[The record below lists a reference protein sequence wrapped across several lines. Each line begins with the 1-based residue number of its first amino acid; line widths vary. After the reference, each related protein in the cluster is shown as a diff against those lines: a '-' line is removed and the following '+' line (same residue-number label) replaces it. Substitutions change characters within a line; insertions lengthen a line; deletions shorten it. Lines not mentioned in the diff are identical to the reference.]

1 MAYTI
6 NFTDLV
12 NKGSLTVEDN
22 DINTQTSLNL
32 VGRNTTS
39 YGVEFNQ
46 NFLKLLENFANSNAP
61 TNPVEGQLW
70 YDTTA
75 GGEQLKVYD
84 GTTWVASGGLKK
96 AIDEPGAAQSVTGD
110 LWVDTDNQQLYLYT
124 GSGWTL
130 IGPNYAG
137 GLNTGVSPVKI
148 IGQDNIEYSALQVEI
163 SAKPVAIIS
172 SDTFTPRAQINGF
185 GQINPG
191 VNLSTADITGDGA
204 PRFYGPAEQAEN
216 LVVAGTKV
224 PAANFLRGDVV
235 STTTNQ
241 LKVNTDDGIILG
253 SGNQVALGVEGQIGV
268 ISHNTSGSS
277 LDVRVNDQGTTKT
290 VMRVDSTTNIGINNT
305 APSEALDVT
314 GNIKVSQGITID
326 GTTASSNFG
335 TGSLI
340 VKGGAGFAGDVNI
353 GGTINVIGDTET
365 RNVIPD
371 VTNSRNIGS
380 LANKYAGMYAT
391 NFFGNVTGNVTGQV
405 SGRAGSADKI
415 SSATNFTMAGEVS
428 APTIIFDGQTGGTTK
443 TFQTTVANSFISN
456 KTYTNAADASDEFL
470 LNRVQGQVGLYRISR
485 RDLLSTVPVNPPGV
499 MMPYAGTTA
508 PSFWLLCYGQE
519 VLQADYP
526 ELFDVIGF
534 TYKQSGLLSDLGV
547 AKFALPDMRGRTV
560 MGLDDMGG
568 TGAGRITGLQGSEL
582 GNSGGQETVTIQN
595 VNLPDHEHDLVVEG
609 TQFYA
614 ILDAQK
620 GVNSPASSII
630 FDAPTGQNAGQAVT
644 TSGGVSGTTGQAM
657 ETLSPFMSLNYIIYT
672 GKV

>member
-1 MAYTI
+1 MPYTI
-6 NFTDLV
+6 NFTDV
-12 NKGSLTVEDN
+12 TNKGSIVVEDN
-22 DINTQTSLNL
+22 DINVTTSLSL

-96 AIDEPGAAQSVTGD
+96 AINEPGAAQSITGD

-137 GLNTGVSPVKI
+137 GLNTGVTPVKI
-148 IGQDNIEYSALQVEI
+148 TGQDNITYSALQVEI
-163 SAKPVAIIS
+163 DAKPVAIIS
-172 SDTFTPRAQINGF
+172 SDTFTPRGQINGF

-191 VNLSTADITGDGA
+191 VNLSTADITGDGS

-216 LVVAGTKV
+216 LVVAGAKV
-224 PAANFLRGDVV
+224 PASNFLRGDVV
-235 STTTNQ
+235 STTTSQ

-277 LDVRVNDQGTTKT
+277 LDVRVNDQGTVKT
-290 VMRVDSTTNIGINNT
+290 VIRVDSTTNIGINNT

-326 GTTASSNFG
+326 GTTASANFG

-340 VKGGAGFAGDVNI
+340 VKGGAGVAGDVNI
-353 GGTINVIGDTET
+353 GGTINVLGDTET
-365 RNVIPD
+365 RNIIPD
-371 VTNSRNIGS
+371 VTNTRTIGS
-380 LANKYAGMYAT
+380 VANKYANMYAT
-391 NFFGNVTGNVTGQV
+391 NFVGNLTGNVTGQI
-405 SGRAGSADKI
+405 SGRSGSADKI
-415 SSATNFTMAGEVS
+415 SSATNFVMAGEVQ

-443 TFQTTVANSFISN
+443 TFQTTITNSFISN
-456 KTYTNAADASDEFL
+456 KTYTNGADPSDEFL

-508 PSFWLLCYGQE
+508 PTFWLLCYGQE
-519 VLQADYP
+519 ILQADYP

-534 TYKQSGLLSDLGV
+534 TYKQQGLLSDAGV

-620 GVNSPASSII
+620 GVNSPTSSII

-644 TSGGVSGTTGQAM
+644 TSGGVAGTTGQAM